1 MEKGILGKIRPLLTK
16 IHKYL
21 GASIPV
27 IGYVQIVLGVIAS
40 LGFCYDGKNIDILKV
55 FILIFFKPTDHQGQC
70 LAHFIMGSSFVAYGI
85 IMLLMLRV
93 GGPLLIRNGKSQE
106 WYDSWVILLWGIV
119 NTFTEHRY
127 AYNRK
132 KFHVAKLIQICRWG
146 QDWNHGDYQHTSMG
160 VIWWAAGIAGVVL
173 SRKGKRSV
181 IPSILIILTAAAF
194 QGHAQH
200 VANSGTIHSYFGY
213 MLAAG
218 GLSRIIEICFVWKEN
233 EPTKVDPWQYLPPLV
248 SIVYTNN
255 EKGVILS
262 ASFEISKG
270 FDVGWHFIHGKHR
283 RATWISQH
291 IRC

>member
-1 MEKGILGKIRPLLTK
+1 MM
-16 IHKYL
+16 
-21 GASIPV
+21 V
-27 IGYVQIVLGVIAS
+27 
-40 LGFCYDGKNIDILKV
+40 KNIDMLKI
-55 FILIFFKPTDHQGQC
+55 FILIFFKLIDHQGQC

-85 IMLLMLRV
+85 VMLLMLRV

-127 AYNRK
+127 AYIRK
-132 KFHVAKLIQICRWG
+132 KFYVAKLMRIFRWG

-160 VIWWAAGIAGVVL
+160 VIWWAAGIAGIVL

-233 EPTKVDPWQYLPPLV
+233 EPTKIDPWQYLPPLV

-255 EKGVILS
+255 KKGVILIF
-262 ASFEISKG
+262 SFGISKG
-270 FDVGWHFIHGKHR
+270 FDVGWYFIYGKYR
-283 RATWISQH
+283 RTTWIPQH
-291 IRC
+291 IRCRCYVLH